1 MGYNPF
7 RPHMSFSSG
16 ATTGTTTTTTTAATG
31 VIGATSSGSTVGGN
45 YVGSGNGNGGLALKS
60 NDVTGL
66 LDQEAAAA
74 AEEAAMAEVDD
85 AFAMLLSLGIYS
97 MSI

>member
-1 MGYNPF
+1 M
-7 RPHMSFSSG
+7 
-16 ATTGTTTTTTTAATG
+16 
-31 VIGATSSGSTVGGN
+31 GGN
-45 YVGSGNGNGGLALKS
+45 HVGNGNGNGNGGLALKS
-60 NDVTGL
+60 NDVTGQ
-66 LDQEAAAA
+66 LDLEAAAA